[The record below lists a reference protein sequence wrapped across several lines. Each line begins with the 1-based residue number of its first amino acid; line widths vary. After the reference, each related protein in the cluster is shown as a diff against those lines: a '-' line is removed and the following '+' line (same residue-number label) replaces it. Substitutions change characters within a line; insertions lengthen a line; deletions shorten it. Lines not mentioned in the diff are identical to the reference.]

1 VAAVALALGWP
12 VTAILGVGDG
22 TTAWLATDGRNSYG
36 HTAVP
41 DRNKRPIHKLL
52 STGDEFG
59 AVVAG
64 YGVTARMLR
73 QWVPLDDLDPSVSA
87 DDLLNELAEDFGQYV
102 MAEETSWRRV
112 VQQEDPGAHGS
123 ALIFAL
129 RGTVALVDARF
140 NAILT
145 DSNCVTEG
153 CGGDYAL
160 GAALALHDT
169 GHPWDYALLA
179 GLRYAATLDVH
190 VGPPYSVL
198 TLTASGTGS
207 GKRSG

>member
-1 VAAVALALGWP
+1 

-22 TTAWLATDGRNSYG
+22 TTVWLATDGRNSYG

-41 DRNKRPIHKLL
+41 DRNKRPIRKLL

-73 QWVPLDDLDPSVSA
+73 EWMPPGDLDPSVSA
-87 DDLLNELAEDFGQYV
+87 DDLLGELAEDFGRHV
-102 MAEETSWRRV
+102 MEDETSWRRV
-112 VQQEDPGAHGS
+112 VQEEDPGAHGS
-123 ALIFAL
+123 ALIFAV

-145 DSNCVTEG
+145 DDGHVHEG

-169 GHPWDYALLA
+169 GHSWDYALLA
-179 GLRYAATLDVH
+179 GLRYAADLDVH
-190 VGPPYSVL
+190 VGPPYTVM

-207 GKRSG
+207 EKATG